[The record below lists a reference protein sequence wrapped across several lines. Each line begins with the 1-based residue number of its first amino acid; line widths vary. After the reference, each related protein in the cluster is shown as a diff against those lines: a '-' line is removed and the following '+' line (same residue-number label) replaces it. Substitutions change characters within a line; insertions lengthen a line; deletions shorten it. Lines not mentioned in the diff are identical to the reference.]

1 MIFDIREFTIHDGPG
16 LRTTVFLKGCPL
28 RCTWCHNPE
37 GLLAEPQL
45 VSNPAGERTV
55 GQSYTS
61 DKLAELLNKQ
71 AEILRGGEGGVTFSG
86 GEPLAQ
92 AAFVAEVIQK
102 LEGLHVT
109 LDTSGFGS
117 PSDFQLLAGLSNL
130 VLFDLKLMSP
140 EKHRQYPGQDNG
152 PILRNLDLLAN
163 LPAPCVIRVPLI
175 PGVTD
180 TDENLSAIAEAA
192 QCLPN
197 LLGVELLPY
206 NRAAGGKY
214 GSCGMQYQP
223 GFDESESVKA
233 NLSFFE
239 AAGLPVNV
247 L

>member
-1 MIFDIREFTIHDGPG
+1 
-16 LRTTVFLKGCPL
+16 
-28 RCTWCHNPE
+28 
-37 GLLAEPQL
+37 
-45 VSNPAGERTV
+45 
-55 GQSYTS
+55 
-61 DKLAELLNKQ
+61 
-71 AEILRGGEGGVTFSG
+71 LRGGEGGVTFSG

-117 PSDFQLLAGLSNL
+117 LSDFRLLAGLSNL
-130 VLFDLKLMSP
+130 VQFDLKLMNP
-140 EKHRQYPGQDNG
+140 EKHRQYTGQDNG

-163 LPAPCVIRVPLI
+163 LPTPCVIRVPLI

-192 QCLPN
+192 RCLPN

-214 GSCGMQYQP
+214 GSWGMKYQP
-223 GFDESESVKA
+223 GVDESESVKA
-233 NLSFFE
+233 NLSSFE
-239 AAGLPVNV
+239 AAGLPVNM